1 MEEKKK
7 ESKIKKKVIIGILGA
22 GAGVA
27 SCCLL
32 YHFVKNRKKDTLKNS
47 TDYLLGQIFD
57 QTSDRDYEIHPIFD
71 AKDCRAI
78 DNHVFTELAPNLERA
93 LLETNNPITVDE
105 TYHFIDGVVK
115 KLSINIEKIEG

>member
-1 MEEKKK
+1 MEEKKM
-7 ESKIKKKVIIGILGA
+7 SKKKKVIIRILGA

-27 SCCLL
+27 GCCLL
-32 YHFVKNRKKDTLKNS
+32 YHFVKNGANENG
-47 TDYLLGQIFD
+47 TDYLLGRIFD
-57 QTSDRDYEIHPIFD
+57 ETLDKDDDFYPIFD

-78 DNHVFTELAPNLERA
+78 DNHIFTELAPRLEKA

-105 TYHFIDGVVK
+105 TYHFSDGIVK